1 MGEFVITEDG
11 KWVIRATL
19 PPLKDTEREMIEDLV
34 RSCLVNMF
42 INDMDQRVI
51 EFNSYVELVYKLSKI
66 EMGSL

>member
-1 MGEFVITEDG
+1 MGEFVITKDG

-42 INDMDQRVI
+42 IKDMDQRVI
-51 EFNSYVELVYKLSKI
+51 EFN
-66 EMGSL
+66 